1 MTDRTA
7 LRHENAPTLQITK
20 KPATTKYK
28 SECYSM
34 NERAADVSQRIKMYK
49 ENVDITMICQ

>member
-1 MTDRTA
+1 M
-7 LRHENAPTLQITK
+7 QITK

-49 ENVDITMICQ
+49 ENVDVTMICQ